1 MSGVYGTFLEHFAEL
16 NERCDA
22 WNKEDASDKFQIVAV
37 YMPTSG
43 SGIKRRKYTSGN
55 TGLDVTESDQLYV
68 LDTWSKQLREGT
80 YIRRLEHP
88 EFIMR
93 LVNEVPYEKAAGY
106 HVWEIERVT
115 GATIDK
121 TEGLKVKEGYFA

>member
-1 MSGVYGTFLEHFAEL
+1 MSGIYGTFLEHFTEL
-16 NERCDA
+16 NESCDA
-22 WNKEDASDKFQIVAV
+22 WNEEDASDRFQIAAV

-68 LDTWSKQLREGT
+68 TDIWNKQLREGT
-80 YIRRLEHP
+80 YIRRLSHP
-88 EFIMR
+88 DFILR
-93 LVNEVPYEKAAGY
+93 LVNEVSYDKAAGY

-121 TEGLKVKEGYFA
+121 KEDLKVKEPYFA

>member
-1 MSGVYGTFLEHFAEL
+1 MGGIYGTFLEHFAEL
-16 NERCDA
+16 NERCEA
-22 WNKEDASDKFQIVAV
+22 WNKEDASDKFEIVAV

-68 LDTWSKQLREGT
+68 TDFWCKQLREGT
-80 YIRRLEHP
+80 YIRRLKHP

-121 TEGLKVKEGYFA
+121 TEDLKVKEPRFA

>member
-1 MSGVYGTFLEHFAEL
+1 MVGIYGTFLEHFAEL
-16 NERCDA
+16 NEKCDA
-22 WNKEDASDKFQIVAV
+22 WNKADASDKFSIIAV

-68 LDTWSKQLREGT
+68 LDRWSKQLREGT

-93 LVNEVPYEKAAGY
+93 LVNEVPYDKAAGY
-106 HVWEIERVT
+106 HVWTIERVT

-121 TEGLKVKEGYFA
+121 TEDLKVKEPRFA

>member
-1 MSGVYGTFLEHFAEL
+1 MSGIYGTFLEHFTEL
-16 NERCDA
+16 NETCDA
-22 WNKEDASDKFQIVAV
+22 WNKEDASDKFQIAAV

-68 LDTWSKQLREGT
+68 TDFWNEQLREGT
-80 YIRRLEHP
+80 YIRRHDHP

-93 LVNEVPYEKAAGY
+93 LVNEVPYEKSAGY

-121 TEGLKVKEGYFA
+121 TEELTVKEGYFA

>member
-1 MSGVYGTFLEHFAEL
+1 MSGVYGTFLEHFSEL
-16 NERCDA
+16 NEACDA
-22 WNKEDASDKFQIVAV
+22 WNKADASDKFQIVAV

-68 LDTWSKQLREGT
+68 LDIWSKQLREGT

-106 HVWEIERVT
+106 HVWTIERVT

-121 TEGLKVKEGYFA
+121 TEDLKVKEPYFA

>member
-1 MSGVYGTFLEHFAEL
+1 MSGIYGTFLEHFVEL
-16 NERCDA
+16 NEACDA
-22 WNKEDASDKFQIVAV
+22 WNRPDASDKFQIVAV

-55 TGLDVTESDQLYV
+55 TGLDVTEADQLYV
-68 LDTWSKQLREGT
+68 TDFWNTQLKEGT
-80 YIRRLEHP
+80 YIRRLDHP
-88 EFIMR
+88 EYIMR

-121 TEGLKVKEGYFA
+121 TEDLKVKEGYFA

>member
-16 NERCDA
+16 NEKCDA

-68 LDTWSKQLREGT
+68 TDFWCKQLREGT

-93 LVNEVPYEKAAGY
+93 LTKEVPYEKAAGY
-106 HVWEIERVT
+106 HIWDIERVT

-121 TEGLKVKEGYFA
+121 QEELKVKEGYFA

>member
-1 MSGVYGTFLEHFAEL
+1 MNGVYGTFLEHFSEL
-16 NERCDA
+16 NEKFDA
-22 WNKEDASDKFQIVAV
+22 WNKEDASDKFEIVAV

-68 LDTWSKQLREGT
+68 TNFWNEHLREGT

-93 LVNEVPYEKAAGY
+93 LVNEVPYDKAAGY

-121 TEGLKVKEGYFA
+121 TENLKVKEPYFA

>member
-1 MSGVYGTFLEHFAEL
+1 MSGIYGTFLEHFAEL
-16 NERCDA
+16 NEPCDA
-22 WNKEDASDKFQIVAV
+22 WNKKDASDKFQIVAV
-37 YMPTSG
+37 YIPTSG

-68 LDTWSKQLREGT
+68 LDIWSKQLREGT

-93 LVNEVPYEKAAGY
+93 LVNEVPYDKAAGY
-106 HVWEIERVT
+106 HVWTIERVT

-121 TEGLKVKEGYFA
+121 TEGLKVREGYFA

>member
-16 NERCDA
+16 NEKCDA

-37 YMPTSG
+37 YIPTSG

-68 LDTWSKQLREGT
+68 TDFWNKQLREGT

-121 TEGLKVKEGYFA
+121 QEGLKVKEGYFA

>member
-1 MSGVYGTFLEHFAEL
+1 MGGIYGTFLEHFAEL
-16 NERCDA
+16 NEGCEA
-22 WNKEDASDKFQIVAV
+22 WNKEDASDKFEIVAV

-68 LDTWSKQLREGT
+68 TDFWCKQLREGT
-80 YIRRLEHP
+80 YIRRLKHP

-121 TEGLKVKEGYFA
+121 TEDLKVKEPRFA

>member
-16 NERCDA
+16 NEACDA
-22 WNKEDASDKFQIVAV
+22 WNKEDASDKFQITAV

-68 LDTWSKQLREGT
+68 LDIWNKQLREGT
-80 YIRRLEHP
+80 YIRRLDHP

-93 LVNEVPYEKAAGY
+93 LVNEIPYDKAAGY
-106 HVWEIERVT
+106 HVWTIERVT

-121 TEGLKVKEGYFA
+121 TEDLEVKEGYFA

>member
-1 MSGVYGTFLEHFAEL
+1 MAGVYGTFLEHFSEL
-16 NERCDA
+16 NERCDC
-22 WNKEDASDKFQIVAV
+22 WNAEDASDKFQIIAV

-68 LDTWSKQLREGT
+68 TDTWCKQLKEGT

-88 EFIMR
+88 EFVMR

-115 GATIDK
+115 GTTIDK
-121 TEGLKVKEGYFA
+121 QEDLEVKEGYFA

>member
-1 MSGVYGTFLEHFAEL
+1 MSGAYGTFLEHFAEL
-16 NERCDA
+16 NEVCDC
-22 WNKEDASDKFQIVAV
+22 WNKEDASDKFTITAV

-68 LDTWSKQLREGT
+68 TDTWSKQLRAGT
-80 YIRRLEHP
+80 YIRRLDHP

-93 LVNEVPYEKAAGY
+93 LVNEVPYDKAAGY
-106 HVWEIERVT
+106 HVWDIERVT

-121 TEGLKVKEGYFA
+121 TENLNVKEGYFA

>member
-16 NERCDA
+16 NEPFDC
-22 WNKEDASDKFQIVAV
+22 WNKDDASDKFQIAAV

-68 LDTWSKQLREGT
+68 TDSWSKQLKEGT
-80 YIRRLEHP
+80 YIRRLAHP

-93 LVNEVPYEKAAGY
+93 LVKEVPYEKAAGY
-106 HVWEIERVT
+106 HIWDIERVT

-121 TEGLKVKEGYFA
+121 QEELKVKEGRFA

>member
-1 MSGVYGTFLEHFAEL
+1 MSGVYGTFLEHFTEL
-16 NERCDA
+16 NEACDA
-22 WNKEDASDKFQIVAV
+22 WNKEDASDKFQITAV

-43 SGIKRRKYTSGN
+43 SGIKRRKFTSGN

-68 LDTWSKQLREGT
+68 LDIWNKQLREGT
-80 YIRRLEHP
+80 YIRRLDHP

-93 LVNEVPYEKAAGY
+93 LVNEVPYDKVAGY
-106 HVWEIERVT
+106 HVWTIERVT

-121 TEGLKVKEGYFA
+121 TEDLKVKEGYFA